1 MEDILVFILFI
12 LSPKVETTS
21 IDKNSLSLGSDG
33 KSCSVKEVNKFQE
46 IVKGQK
52 NEVYFSYR
60 YISE

>member
-1 MEDILVFILFI
+1 M
-12 LSPKVETTS
+12 
-21 IDKNSLSLGSDG
+21 SLGSDG

-60 YISE
+60 YVNSKYII